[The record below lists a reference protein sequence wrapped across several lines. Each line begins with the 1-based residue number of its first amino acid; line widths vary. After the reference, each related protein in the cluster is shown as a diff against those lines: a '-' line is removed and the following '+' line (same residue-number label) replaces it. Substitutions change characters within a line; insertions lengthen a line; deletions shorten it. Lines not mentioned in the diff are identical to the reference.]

1 MVKVTGQPGRAGD
14 FIKGFGAVMPLWLGA
29 VPFALVYT
37 AAARQAG
44 INPFEIQ
51 LMSLT
56 IFSAPLQLSLVSLG
70 AAGASFLIML
80 GVTLTLTVQLVLY
93 GLSLRQLIS
102 LDRKQRLAAACFLT
116 DGAYAL
122 TVAQG
127 TKASFAYLFGAE
139 LSMYFIWNAGTL
151 GGLLLN
157 GGIFDP
163 AKIGADFVVPLT
175 FLVLLVPMVRQR
187 ADLLVVG
194 LCALGSW
201 ALGGLLPSGL
211 LVLVVALLAGF
222 LGAWLTSP
230 RKARE
235 SA

>member
-1 MVKVTGQPGRAGD
+1 
-14 FIKGFGAVMPLWLGA
+14 MPLWLGA

-93 GLSLRQLIS
+93 GLSLRQLIR
-102 LDRKQRLAAACFLT
+102 LDRKQRLAAAYFLT

-122 TVAQG
+122 TVTQG
-127 TKASFAYLFGAE
+127 PKASFAYLLGAE

-151 GGLLLN
+151 LGLLLN
-157 GGIFDP
+157 GGLFDP

-187 ADLLVVG
+187 ADLVVVA
-194 LCALGSW
+194 LCAMGSW

-211 LVLVVALLAGF
+211 LVLVIALLAGF
-222 LGAWLTSP
+222 LGAWLSSP
-230 RKARE
+230 RKARND
-235 SA
+235 A